1 MGKTISYLAMYV
13 ASVAPVLAAMVAAHA
28 QTGAAIV
35 TEHYDYMRTSWN
47 SAETVLTPQLLS
59 ASNNRFGLLVTVAL
73 DQTVDAQ
80 PLVVPNQ
87 NVACGA
93 YATHACLPGAYEVV
107 YVATENNTV
116 YAING
121 ANGAILMRRNFGP
134 ADIVWGIRATPYAD
148 LVSGHLYFFAAIRFE
163 SSNIISLHSIN
174 LEDLTDATPK
184 FGVNRSKVSS
194 TFANGT
200 EATFTPS
207 DEKERTALL
216 LVNGTIY
223 AGFASKDENR
233 IRLVGPGRGWLVA
246 FDPVTLAVSG
256 TSFLTNKLSSSLD
269 NDFLSSI
276 WMSGSG
282 IAADGDGTGAQAG
295 YLYFATGN
303 SDPCGCSYDKVNNIG
318 NRVVK
323 ISPDLSTVVDI
334 FTPSNESIMDKYDVD
349 LGSGGVM
356 KIPPQGA
363 NFPSLLVAGGKDG
376 RLFLLNTDNLGGYTP
391 GGTNNVLGVVT
402 QGGCWC
408 APSYFMGPE
417 GIGRVVSSGGNTVI
431 TWETDQQWNVDTF
444 DRGGLG
450 HHPVPQLGS
459 RSRLLY
465 NGLLERNRPKRECY
479 NLGCHPPLRRQQ
491 YSISLRDQCRTL
503 KWNPPI
509 VGPIC
514 SRAMEPDP

>member
-1 MGKTISYLAMYV
+1 
-13 ASVAPVLAAMVAAHA
+13 
-28 QTGAAIV
+28 
-35 TEHYDYMRTSWN
+35 
-47 SAETVLTPQLLS
+47 
-59 ASNNRFGLLVTVAL
+59 
-73 DQTVDAQ
+73 
-80 PLVVPNQ
+80 
-87 NVACGA
+87 
-93 YATHACLPGAYEVV
+93 
-107 YVATENNTV
+107 
-116 YAING
+116 
-121 ANGAILMRRNFGP
+121 
-134 ADIVWGIRATPYAD
+134 
-148 LVSGHLYFFAAIRFE
+148 
-163 SSNIISLHSIN
+163 
-174 LEDLTDATPK
+174 LTDATPK

-216 LVNGTIY
+216 LINGTIY

-303 SDPCGCSYDKVNNIG
+303 SDPCGCSYDKVNNIA

-431 TWETDQQWNVDTF
+431 TWKLINNGTSTLLTEEASATIQSPNSGQDPGFFTTVSSNGTGPNENAIIWAVTRPSGVNNTVYLYAINAVPLNGTLPLLGQYAAGQWNLTRDANIKPVVANGQVFVASDHMLTIF
-444 DRGGLG
+444 GLPLSDVG
-450 HHPVPQLGS
+450 
-459 RSRLLY
+459 
-465 NGLLERNRPKRECY
+465 KR
-479 NLGCHPPLRRQQ
+479 
-491 YSISLRDQCRTL
+491 
-503 KWNPPI
+503 
-509 VGPIC
+509 
-514 SRAMEPDP
+514 